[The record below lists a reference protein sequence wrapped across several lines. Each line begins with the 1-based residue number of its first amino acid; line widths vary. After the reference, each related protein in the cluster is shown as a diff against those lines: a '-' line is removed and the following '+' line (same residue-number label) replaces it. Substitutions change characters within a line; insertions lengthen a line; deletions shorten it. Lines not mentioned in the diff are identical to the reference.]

1 MKILVT
7 GSSGFIGSKICK
19 ELEKNKD
26 ITLIKTTSKQELAT
40 NGVKFLDLDNFDS
53 SLDLYQYFDCPDM
66 ILHCAW
72 QNIRDVNS
80 AQHLEDFLPRHKS
93 FLKNLIS
100 NGIHKVIILGTG
112 FEYGNQNGEMVEGV
126 NSVSP
131 NTRYAEA
138 KDSLRMYVE
147 ELNYSFVFQWLRVF
161 YVYEALGV
169 DGDNI
174 VTLLKKS
181 IDDGDV
187 VFRMSKG
194 DQLLDYI
201 EVRSLAV
208 IVAKVILQDKVTG
221 CINCCT
227 GEPITLLN
235 MINKRLKDW
244 GKSIE
249 LDRGFYPYREFESM
263 AIWGSTEKL
272 ERAIEYKKFS
282 R

>member
-112 FEYGNQNGEMVEGV
+112 FEYGNQNEY
-126 NSVSP
+126 
-131 NTRYAEA
+131 R
-138 KDSLRMYVE
+138 
-147 ELNYSFVFQWLRVF
+147 
-161 YVYEALGV
+161 
-169 DGDNI
+169 
-174 VTLLKKS
+174 
-181 IDDGDV
+181 
-187 VFRMSKG
+187 
-194 DQLLDYI
+194 
-201 EVRSLAV
+201 
-208 IVAKVILQDKVTG
+208 
-221 CINCCT
+221 
-227 GEPITLLN
+227 
-235 MINKRLKDW
+235 
-244 GKSIE
+244 GKYY
-249 LDRGFYPYREFESM
+249 L
-263 AIWGSTEKL
+263 
-272 ERAIEYKKFS
+272 
-282 R
+282 